1 MGEFEG
7 TVFVVE
13 DDPRVRESLRW
24 LLESLDLKVE
34 TYASADDFLES
45 YTELGP
51 ACLIVDVWMPGM
63 TGLELQEELSQR
75 GIDLPMVVLTG
86 QGDVEMAVQAMK
98 AGAEDFF
105 QKPFQRQRLLAAVE
119 QCLAKS
125 RTRFHARQ
133 RELELR
139 RRLES
144 LTPRERQVLDGIA
157 EGLTSKMI
165 ARRLDI
171 SPRTV
176 DVHRAN
182 LKLKFHAT
190 STAQLIEA
198 FSSIRRMRQGSGL
211 SKNTYPP
218 R

>member
-13 DDPRVRESLRW
+13 DDPRVRESLLW

-45 YTELGP
+45 YAELGP
-51 ACLIVDVWMPGM
+51 GCLIVDVWMPGM

-105 QKPFQRQRLLAAVE
+105 QKPFRRQQLLAAVQ

-125 RTRFHARQ
+125 RKGFRARQ

-139 RRLES
+139 DRLES

-165 ARRLDI
+165 ARRLSI

-182 LKLKFHAT
+182 LKLKFQAG
-190 STAQLIEA
+190 STVQLIEVLA
-198 FSSIRRMRQGSGL
+198 SIRRMQERSGL
-211 SKNTYPP
+211 SKNT
-218 R
+218 

>member
-24 LLESLDLKVE
+24 LLESLNLKVE

-45 YTELGP
+45 YEEQGP
-51 ACLIVDVWMPGM
+51 GCLIVDIWMPGM
-63 TGLELQEELSQR
+63 TGLQLQEELSGR

-86 QGDVEMAVQAMK
+86 QGDVEIAVQAMK

-125 RTRFHARQ
+125 RARFRARQ

-139 RRLES
+139 GRLES

-176 DVHRAN
+176 DVYRAS
-182 LKLKFHAT
+182 LKRKFQAG
-190 STAQLIEA
+190 SAVQLIEVLA
-198 FSSIRRMRQGSGL
+198 SIRGMRNRSAL
-211 SKNTYPP
+211 SKNT
-218 R
+218 

>member
-13 DDPRVRESLRW
+13 DDSRVRESLRW

-86 QGDVEMAVQAMK
+86 QGDVELAVQAMK

-125 RTRFHARQ
+125 RARFRARQ
-133 RELELR
+133 REIELR
-139 RRLES
+139 GRLES

-198 FSSIRRMRQGSGL
+198 FSSIRRMRQRSGL
-211 SKNTYPP
+211 SKNT
-218 R
+218 